1 MHNGLTVSRSRK
13 TRAAAFSVASNA
25 ALVILKL
32 VVGIITGSV
41 SIISEAIHSA
51 NDLLAALIALAS
63 VRISD
68 RPPDKEHPFGHGKA
82 ESISGAIEAGL
93 IILAAL
99 WIMVEAIRRL
109 LDERP
114 VEHIGWGAAVM
125 LISVLLNTVVSRY
138 LFTVAKQEDSL
149 ALEADAQHLA
159 TDVYTSIGVTAGLVI
174 VWITDWHFIDPL
186 AAIAVALL
194 IGHIGWKLTVSAT
207 KHLMDHGLPSDEVR
221 QIEQIVN
228 SDLRVQS
235 WHDLRTRKSGSQRHV
250 DLHIVLKSDSTLME
264 AHEIADDLEKRITT
278 QLPQAHVVIHTDP
291 FDDSIAANESKSN
304 P

>member
-1 MHNGLTVSRSRK
+1 MDNGQLVSGSRK
-13 TRAAAFSVASNA
+13 TKAAGFSIASNVT
-25 ALVILKL
+25 LVVLKV
-32 VVGIITGSV
+32 VVGIFTGSV

-51 NDLLAALIALAS
+51 NDLLAALIAYAS
-63 VRISD
+63 VQIAD

-93 IILAAL
+93 IILAAV
-99 WIMVEAIRRL
+99 WIVVKAVNRL
-109 LDERP
+109 MSGQA

-125 LISVLLNTVVSRY
+125 LVSVILNTLVSRY
-138 LFTVAKQEDSL
+138 LFKVAKSEDSL

-159 TDVYTSIGVTAGLVI
+159 TDVYTSLGVALGLVI

-194 IGHIGWKLTVSAT
+194 IGHIGWKLTVNAS
-207 KHLMDHGLPSDEVR
+207 KHLMDHGLPIDEVR

-228 SDLRVQS
+228 GEPRVQS

-250 DLHIVLKSDSTLME
+250 DLHIVLRSDSTLME
-264 AHEIADDLEKRITT
+264 AHEVADDLEKRINA

-291 FDDSIAANESKSN
+291 YDDSVSTSELTG
-304 P
+304 

>member
-1 MHNGLTVSRSRK
+1 MSQTRK
-13 TRAAAFSVASNA
+13 TRAAAFSIASNVT
-25 ALVILKL
+25 LVILK
-32 VVGIITGSV
+32 VVIGIFTGSV

-51 NDLLAALIALAS
+51 NDLLAAIIAYAS

-93 IILAAL
+93 IIVAAI
-99 WIMVEAIRRL
+99 WIMVEAVKRL
-109 LDERP
+109 MSGRE

-125 LISVLLNTVVSRY
+125 LVSVILNTLVSRY
-138 LFTVAKQEDSL
+138 LFKVAKSEDSL

-159 TDVYTSIGVTAGLVI
+159 TDVYTSLGVAIGLVI

-186 AAIAVALL
+186 AAMAVALL
-194 IGHIGWKLTVSAT
+194 IGHIGWKLTVNAS
-207 KHLMDHGLPSDEVR
+207 KHLMDHGLPLEEVR

-228 SDLRVQS
+228 GESRVQS

-250 DLHIVLKSDSTLME
+250 DLHIVLRSDSTLME
-264 AHEIADDLEKRITT
+264 AHEVADDLEKRIMGK
-278 QLPQAHVVIHTDP
+278 LPQAHVVIHTDP
-291 FDDSIAANESKSN
+291 YDDSVSRTELTG
-304 P
+304 

>member
-1 MHNGLTVSRSRK
+1 MVSGSRK
-13 TRAAAFSVASNA
+13 AKAAAFSIASNVT
-25 ALVILKL
+25 LVILKL
-32 VVGIITGSV
+32 VIGIFTGSV

-51 NDLLAALIALAS
+51 NDLLAALIAYAS

-93 IILAAL
+93 IILAAV
-99 WIMVEAIRRL
+99 WIVVEAIKRL
-109 LDERP
+109 MSGRE

-125 LISVLLNTVVSRY
+125 LISVLLNTLVSRY
-138 LFTVAKQEDSL
+138 LFRVAREEDSL

-159 TDVYTSIGVTAGLVI
+159 TDVYTSLGVAVGLVI

-194 IGHIGWKLTVSAT
+194 IGHIGWKLTVNAS
-207 KHLMDHGLPSDEVR
+207 KHLMDHGLPLDEVR

-228 SDLRVQS
+228 AEPRVRS

-250 DLHIVLKSDSTLME
+250 DLHIVLKSDSSLME
-264 AHEIADDLEKRITT
+264 AHEVADDLEKRINAR
-278 QLPQAHVVIHTDP
+278 LPHAHVVIHTDP
-291 FDDSIAANESKSN
+291 FDDSASVSELTG
-304 P
+304 

>member
-1 MHNGLTVSRSRK
+1 MAGSRK
-13 TRAAAFSVASNA
+13 SKAAAFSIASNVT
-25 ALVILKL
+25 LVILKL
-32 VVGIITGSV
+32 LVGIITGSV

-51 NDLLAALIALAS
+51 NDLLAAVIAYAS

-68 RPPDKEHPFGHGKA
+68 RPPDAEHPFGHGKA

-93 IILAAL
+93 IIIAAL
-99 WIMVEAIRRL
+99 WIVIEAVKRL
-109 LDERP
+109 LSGRE

-125 LISVLLNTVVSRY
+125 FVSVILNTFVSRY
-138 LFTVAKQEDSL
+138 LFKVAKSEDSL

-159 TDVYTSIGVTAGLVI
+159 TDVYTSLGVALGLVV
-174 VWITDWHFIDPL
+174 VWITDWHFLDPV

-194 IGHIGWKLTVSAT
+194 IGHIGWKLTVNAS
-207 KHLMDHGLPSDEVR
+207 KHLMDHGLPLEEVR

-228 SDLRVQS
+228 AEPRVQS

-250 DLHIVLKSDSTLME
+250 DLHIVLRIDSTLLE
-264 AHEIADDLEKRITT
+264 AHEVADNLENRIKA

-291 FDDSIAANESKSN
+291 YDDSVSKSESIQ
-304 P
+304 